1 MFQRILVAVD
11 GSDAA
16 RKAYDVALGLARKY
30 SSTLAVLAVVRPP
43 EFAEDVETEAILEHS
58 QGYYQGVLD
67 RLRADSD
74 TEGLV
79 TRYEVAIGHPAE
91 KILACAEKDR
101 IDLVVMGH
109 RGKSLLQRWLVGSVT
124 KHVINH
130 THCAVLVVR

>member
-11 GSDAA
+11 GSDSA
-16 RKAYDVALGLARKY
+16 RKAYDVALDLARKY

-58 QGYYQGVLD
+58 QAYYQRVLD

-130 THCAVLVVR
+130 AHCAVLVVR

>member
-11 GSDAA
+11 GSDSAC
-16 RKAYDVALGLARKY
+16 KAYDVALDLARKY

-43 EFAEDVETEAILEHS
+43 EFAEDVETEAIVEHS

-67 RLRADSD
+67 RLRTESD

-130 THCAVLVVR
+130 AHCAVLVVR

>member
-11 GSDAA
+11 GSDSA
-16 RKAYDVALGLARKY
+16 RKAYDVALDLARKY

-58 QGYYQGVLD
+58 RGYYQGVLD
-67 RLRADSD
+67 RLRAESD

-91 KILACAEKDR
+91 KVLACAEKDR
-101 IDLVVMGH
+101 IDLLVMGH

-124 KHVINH
+124 RHVINH
-130 THCAVLVVR
+130 AHCAVLVVR